1 MLHKSR
7 AQAEPAAAKAVMR
20 ICIKHLWRVGEV
32 CISYKTVPARRG
44 GEREPGNRH
53 PVSITLAMWTPRRG
67 KRDEEEHESVQTRPV
82 EPDSEN
88 PQTRTFSEATVCGS
102 RKARPKGHHTLSLKV
117 KKERRS
123 RW

>member
-1 MLHKSR
+1 MYIIQNR
-7 AQAEPAAAKAVMR
+7 ARPQGRGEGAWQQAPGIDNIGDVDSAK
-20 ICIKHLWRVGEV
+20 GE
-32 CISYKTVPARRG
+32 
-44 GEREPGNRH
+44 
-53 PVSITLAMWTPRRG
+53 
-67 KRDEEEHESVQTRPV
+67 RDEEERESVQTRPV